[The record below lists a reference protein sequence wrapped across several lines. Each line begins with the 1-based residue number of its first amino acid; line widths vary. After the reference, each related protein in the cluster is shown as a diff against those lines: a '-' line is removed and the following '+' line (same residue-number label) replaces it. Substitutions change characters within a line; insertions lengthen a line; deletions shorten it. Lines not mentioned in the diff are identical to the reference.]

1 MKKFVL
7 QVFNMR
13 VCAILSQAMFL
24 REKKK
29 LKYRTSHYTSVNDK
43 NLYLNS
49 SHRALCTSVS
59 DS

>member
-13 VCAILSQAMFL
+13 ICAILSQAMFL
-24 REKKK
+24 REKK
-29 LKYRTSHYTSVNDK
+29 LKYRTSHYTSVNGK